1 MAERTAAADGALP
14 WLRAMRQD
22 DAYRIE
28 IGGAWE
34 TAALAAVEPAVAGL
48 APPERGAAVVDLAKL
63 TALDTNGAWL
73 ISRIARDLGAAGL
86 AVRFAGATDVQR
98 GLLAVV
104 GEAMAPVPEA
114 IHHSP
119 VVAVLIRLGKATIHA
134 LEQGR
139 DLVNFLGAT
148 VIAFLG
154 AMCHPRRIRLAALA
168 SHMETAGLNALPIV
182 GLLSFLIGVVMAYQG
197 VDQLRRFGAEI
208 FVVNIVGIGM
218 LREMGI
224 LMTAIIVAGRSGS
237 AYAAQIGT
245 MAVNQEIDAMRTIG
259 LDPMDLLVLPRV
271 LALCIVLPL
280 LTFYANI
287 LGILGGAVMAMTE
300 LDISLVQFMRQL
312 NVAVDVKHFWVGMI
326 KAPVFGYVIA
336 MVGCFEGLR
345 VAGSAE
351 SVGRMTTRAVVEGV
365 FLVIVLDAFAS
376 IMFSLLEM

>member
-1 MAERTAAADGALP
+1 MAGVTAAADAGP
-14 WLRAMRQD
+14 WLRANWQD
-22 DAYRIE
+22 QTYRVE
-28 IGGAWE
+28 IGGAWRTE
-34 TAALAAVEPAVAGL
+34 TLAEVERAAAAL
-48 APPERGAAVVDLAKL
+48 APPERGAAVIDLAAV
-63 TALDTNGAWL
+63 TDIDTNGAWL
-73 ISRIARDLGAAGL
+73 IGRIASDLGAAGL
-86 AVRFAGATDVQR
+86 AVSFAGATDVQR
-98 GLLAVV
+98 GLLEVV
-104 GEAMAPVPEA
+104 ASATAPLPEST
-114 IHHSP
+114 HRSP
-119 VVAVLIRLGKATIHA
+119 FVAVLIRLGKATIHT

-139 DLVNFLGAT
+139 DLINFLGAT
-148 VIAFLG
+148 VIAFLA
-154 AMCHPRRIRLAALA
+154 AMRHPGRIRVAALIT
-168 SHMETAGLNALPIV
+168 HMETAGLNALPIV

-245 MAVNQEIDAMRTIG
+245 MAVSQEIDAMRTIG

-287 LGILGGAVMAMTE
+287 LGILGGAVMAMVE
-300 LDISLVQFMRQL
+300 LDIGLVQFMRQM
-312 NVAVDVKHFWVGMI
+312 NAAVDITHFWVGMI

-345 VAGSAE
+345 VSGSAE

-365 FLVIVLDAFAS
+365 FLVIVLDALAS
-376 IMFSLLEM
+376 VMFSILGI